1 MKGKL
6 LLSLLLVSGLTLGSF
21 NSTYA
26 EDFNTILKTSVD
38 NVKKGDIVPI
48 TLELDLT
55 NSMDEVHVYKG
66 TLEYDKNII
75 DFFINNVVKQ
85 QSQGRSRYKAPDC
98 VGNCLCGDHFGNLPH
113 AHAHGPHGAVLFQP
127 C

>member
-26 EDFNTILKTSVD
+26 EDFNTILKTNVD
-38 NVKKGDIVPI
+38 NVKKGDIVPV

-66 TLEYDKNII
+66 TLEYDKNIFNKNVI
-75 DFFINNVVKQ
+75 EHINIFYHTLLPFSIFLWG
-85 QSQGRSRYKAPDC
+85 QSEEQG
-98 VGNCLCGDHFGNLPH
+98 
-113 AHAHGPHGAVLFQP
+113 
-127 C
+127 